1 MPPKR
6 SQAAAKSALQE
17 EDEPGPERP
26 PSPAPDMLAIIVDR
40 LSRMEARLEEQSAT
54 NNFIFAEI
62 RAIKSERSS
71 PPAQIKEEDV
81 RVATP
86 AVDANQGVQTQN
98 LAHSFLLPLFVF
110 Y

>member
-26 PSPAPDMLAIIVDR
+26 PSPAPDMLAIIVDK

-54 NNFIFAEI
+54 NNFIFKVTVLSALLAGSNSI
-62 RAIKSERSS
+62 S
-71 PPAQIKEEDV
+71 P
-81 RVATP
+81 
-86 AVDANQGVQTQN
+86 
-98 LAHSFLLPLFVF
+98 S
-110 Y
+110 